1 MWLSWLGA
9 GVIGGIGLG
18 LGYISPVSTL
28 IKWFPDRRGLA
39 TGMAIMG
46 FGGGA
51 MIGMPLGDSL
61 ISSYGI
67 AQTFFIM
74 GCIYLTSMTIGAFGY
89 RVPAEGWKPEGWK
102 PEAKKTSTMISA
114 NHVHVNVAH
123 KTPQFWLLW
132 GVLCLNVSAGIGVL
146 AVAKPMFEEI
156 AKSSIEDAIILGA
169 VATGFGA
176 LLSFA
181 NIIGRIFWASSSDFL
196 GRKLTYAIFFSLG
209 TALYLSAPWAADY
222 QYIATFVL
230 INLVILTMYGGGFAT
245 IPAYLA
251 DIFGT
256 QHVGA
261 IHGRLLTAWS
271 IAGIIGPM
279 LISYLREYQLAIGIP
294 PDQAYNSSFKILALL
309 LVVGFILNLLIKP
322 VNKKFYMTAKQLEA
336 EQITTESKKEKLL
349 SSSTHTN
356 KALQS
361 VLLPIAWLV
370 VSVPIGWGI
379 INALQKGL
387 IIFSIR

>member
-1 MWLSWLGA
+1 MGKSLCKL
-9 GVIGGIGLG
+9 L
-18 LGYISPVSTL
+18 LL
-28 IKWFPDRRGLA
+28 ELA
-39 TGMAIMG
+39 
-46 FGGGA
+46 
-51 MIGMPLGDSL
+51 
-61 ISSYGI
+61 
-67 AQTFFIM
+67 
-74 GCIYLTSMTIGAFGY
+74 
-89 RVPAEGWKPEGWK
+89 
-102 PEAKKTSTMISA
+102 
-114 NHVHVNVAH
+114 N
-123 KTPQFWLLW
+123 
-132 GVLCLNVSAGIGVL
+132 
-146 AVAKPMFEEI
+146 
-156 AKSSIEDAIILGA
+156 
-169 VATGFGA
+169 
-176 LLSFA
+176 
-181 NIIGRIFWASSSDFL
+181 
-196 GRKLTYAIFFSLG
+196 
-209 TALYLSAPWAADY
+209 
-222 QYIATFVL
+222 L